1 MHGALLYHGSGYH
14 TAYTSPSKAEILLRR
29 STKQETCV
37 IIHNKEAAMN
47 ETEQPEPNEDH
58 PLKRVSGQ
66 RFANLIDQHIA
77 EAQRAGL
84 FDNLP
89 GSGKPLNLDDD
100 SMVPEED
107 RVGHRMLKN
116 AGLAPAW
123 IELQKEIREQ
133 QASLER
139 WVAQAQE
146 RWPRSGPRERE
157 QIRQE
162 HSQKV
167 NALNKLITT
176 YNLNAPPVAGQIPLL
191 QLWREQRN
199 LG

>member
-1 MHGALLYHGSGYH
+1 MS
-14 TAYTSPSKAEILLRR
+14 E
-29 STKQETCV
+29 Q
-37 IIHNKEAAMN
+37 
-47 ETEQPEPNEDH
+47 EQPECNDDQ
-58 PLKRVSGQ
+58 PLTPMSGQ
-66 RFANLIDQHIA
+66 RFASLIDQHIA

-84 FDNLP
+84 FDNLS

-107 RVGHRMLKN
+107 RIAHRMLKN

-139 WVAQAQE
+139 WVAQAQQ
-146 RWPRSGPRERE
+146 RWPKSGPLEQA

-167 NALNKLITT
+167 NTLNKLITT
-176 YNLNAPPVAGQIPLL
+176 YNLNAPPMAGQIPLL

-199 LG
+199 LGL